1 MNLRSRVSIFDTLT
15 TRTTINKVQL
25 RELVNFIVL
34 NRGYRLNATEVKTLV
49 GAKSLAVTAISSL
62 FARAI
67 ELHKESL
74 FSFMRIP
81 ASVTTMPEVVTYRHV
96 AFDLKQLATSTD
108 TTGLY
113 ETLKVV
119 PDITNTIFEN
129 VTPLL
134 RGSGEL
140 VDTLAF
146 QSTIVRDLL
155 VRSYYENKATVWLT
169 PSLLRYLCRFYNM
182 SMSSVIGSIYNLTF
196 SEQQAVAAVFSLYFL
211 QLVSDTDTAEVMV
224 KTQKLGLG
232 APDKLAD
239 VISRLKDTLG
249 SRYDAMTL
257 DDVCTG
263 VNSLG
268 IGRLEGIDRK
278 FIYTR
283 QRNIGPDALT
293 SAMAIEYPPYWCY
306 LVLTA
311 LSGRK
316 MGLQNTLKRNDLGRD
331 APGFADDLLKSQSFL
346 PSL

>member
-1 MNLRSRVSIFDTLT
+1 
-15 TRTTINKVQL
+15 
-25 RELVNFIVL
+25 
-34 NRGYRLNATEVKTLV
+34 
-49 GAKSLAVTAISSL
+49 
-62 FARAI
+62 
-67 ELHKESL
+67 
-74 FSFMRIP
+74 
-81 ASVTTMPEVVTYRHV
+81 
-96 AFDLKQLATSTD
+96 
-108 TTGLY
+108 
-113 ETLKVV
+113 
-119 PDITNTIFEN
+119 
-129 VTPLL
+129 
-134 RGSGEL
+134 
-140 VDTLAF
+140 
-146 QSTIVRDLL
+146 
-155 VRSYYENKATVWLT
+155 
-169 PSLLRYLCRFYNM
+169 
-182 SMSSVIGSIYNLTF
+182 MSSVIGSIYNLTF